1 MQVRTRWNTFCLK
14 HFWLTFIL
22 AVIAMNCIASTLLH
36 ICSCQTCQWRSLQR
50 KNGRWLLLR
59 FCSCGIF
66 SLGEVVTPA
75 RLYSLFYSF
84 NRCMYNCTSYIQCTL
99 LDIFIFFWSGLSPI
113 CSLNLQMSTFMF
125 YFRITEWDIILWPHY
140 SRKINSCFQTKRS
153 LWISISDNV
162 WNIGR

>member
-1 MQVRTRWNTFCLK
+1 MK
-14 HFWLTFIL
+14 HFLSEAFL
-22 AVIAMNCIASTLLH
+22 VNVY
-36 ICSCQTCQWRSLQR
+36 QWWSLQR
-50 KNGRWLLLR
+50 KNFLWRWLLLR

-84 NRCMYNCTSYIQCTL
+84 NRLCTSYIQCTCTL
-99 LDIFIFFWSGLSPI
+99 LNIFIFFWSGF

-125 YFRITEWDIILWPHY
+125 WFRITEWDIILWPHY
-140 SRKINSCFQTKRS
+140 SREINSCFQTKRS